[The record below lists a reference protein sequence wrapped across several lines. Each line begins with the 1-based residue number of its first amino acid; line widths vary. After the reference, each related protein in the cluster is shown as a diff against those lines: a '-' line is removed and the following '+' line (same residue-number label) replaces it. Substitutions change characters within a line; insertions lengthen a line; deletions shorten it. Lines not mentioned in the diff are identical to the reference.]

1 MKKTV
6 SVLAALMFSTS
17 ALAAAPEKYDTKFN
31 ISANV
36 PDSANITDPSGRP
49 ITDMDVVMKPAAS
62 GKMEVETPPLKLW
75 NNDVQKLEVGLT
87 LDDSNSANGDA
98 FTLFSNQGEA
108 LNSMTYKIV
117 TLTSTGSQVFATSG
131 TTKDY
136 SLVANK
142 THGELPIIFRL
153 VSDKDYD
160 QLGQGMYKG
169 TVYANVVAKP

>member
-6 SVLAALMFSTS
+6 SILATLIFSTS
-17 ALAAAPEKYDTKFN
+17 AFAATPGKYDTKFN

-49 ITDMDVVMKPAAS
+49 ITDMDIVMKPAAS
-62 GKMEVETPPLKLW
+62 GKMEADTPPLKLW
-75 NNDVQKLEVGLT
+75 NNDVNKLEVGLT

-98 FTLFSNQGEA
+98 FTLFSTQGEE

-117 TLTSTGSQVFATSG
+117 TLTSAGNQVFATSG

-136 SLVANK
+136 NLVANN
-142 THGELPIIFRL
+142 THGELPINFRL
-153 VSDKDYD
+153 ISDKDYD